1 MVLPAR
7 RLAALLLMLLAPAS
21 LRAEGLDLRMPAPVL
36 SVERQVEDRGSY
48 ALPVGPFAGGGLP
61 VRPVEG
67 VVERS
72 AWRLDAPGA
81 TLLDLLAPLRAQVQ
95 EQGFQVLLDCDA
107 RACGGFDFR
116 FATEVLPEPA
126 MHVDLGGF
134 RFLSAVRGD
143 TEALGLLVSRSGD
156 TGFVQL
162 IRVAATPVPE
172 ATAVAPEA
180 EVGQVLEPPAD
191 APGTEAEDSPAAPPP
206 AAPPGTLAAQLDAG
220 LPVALDDL
228 VFASG
233 SAELAEG
240 DYASLKALAGWLA
253 ADPARAVILVGHTD
267 ASGALGANI
276 ALSKARAEAVRKALV
291 GPFGANAGQV
301 SAQGVGPLA
310 PRAGNATDE
319 GRRKNRRVEAVPAL
333 AP

>member
-1 MVLPAR
+1 MAASRAV
-7 RLAALLLMLLAPAS
+7 ALLLVLLAPEA

-48 ALPVGPFAGGGLP
+48 ALPVGPFAAGALP

-81 TLLDLLAPLRAQVQ
+81 TLLDLMAPLRAQVQ
-95 EQGFQVLLDCDA
+95 ERGFQVLLDCDA

-116 FATEVLPEPA
+116 FATEVLPDPA
-126 MHVDLGGF
+126 MHVDLGAF
-134 RFLSAVRGD
+134 RFLSAVRED
-143 TEALGLLVSRSGD
+143 QALGLLVSRSGD
-156 TGFVQL
+156 TGYVQL
-162 IRVAATPVPE
+162 IRVTDAPVPD
-172 ATAVAPEA
+172 ATTVAPEPPPMP
-180 EVGQVLEPPAD
+180 VLEPPAD
-191 APGTEAEDSPAAPPP
+191 VPEAAAEDSPAAAPP

-233 SAELAEG
+233 SSDLAEG
-240 DYASLKALAGWLA
+240 DYASLKELAGWLA

-291 GPFGANAGQV
+291 GPFGARAAQV

-310 PRAGNATDE
+310 PRAGNATEE
-319 GRRKNRRVEAVPAL
+319 GRRKNRRVEAVPSL